1 MKSRRIFKIILITAV
16 LVIVLSIPAFA
27 TAKNGVVKS
36 QANVRSGPGR
46 SYSLVYENLP
56 ANTQIIIIDRVKCND
71 GTTSKDW
78 YRVEFNY
85 GGKFYENCY
94 ISTGLVTVTSD
105 SGISDEAPE
114 LYKSYIDN
122 LKKAHSN
129 WNFKFLYTGLS
140 WDEVLENENVSGRS
154 ALQVPPYDKKYLSTT
169 DKTYNPS
176 TGTWTPIDGK
186 TWFQA
191 SSDVV
196 SYYLDPRNFLTK
208 ESDIFQFETLSYDK
222 NAQTL
227 SGVESML
234 KGTFMEDSKISTGE
248 KENVGGS
255 CDLNSDNKTDIAD
268 AMMLFQYSAGN
279 LADLGSGKDIADLNG
294 DGVVDSNDR
303 TIIGRGLPIHTGGF
317 TNNFE
322 YKGID
327 LSVFFQWSYGN
338 DIMNAN
344 RLFFES
350 SNNRSRELNQFASY
364 ANRWTP
370 ENPTSDIPAATN
382 SSSNRVIS
390 SRIIEDGSYLRL
402 KNATVSYTFDLRK
415 KTRLLRDITLAV
427 TGENL
432 WLWTKYNGFDPDV
445 SSEGTSST
453 LRRVDMGAYTRS
465 RMFVFSIHMRY

>member
-36 QANVRSGPGR
+36 KANVRSGPGT
-46 SYSLVYENLP
+46 SYSLVYKDLP

-94 ISTGLVTVTSD
+94 VSTGLVTVTSD
-105 SGISDEAPE
+105 SGISDEVPE
-114 LYKSYIDN
+114 LYNSYIDK
-122 LKKAHSN
+122 LKKAHPN

-234 KGTFMEDSKISTGE
+234 KGTFMENSKISTGE

-294 DGVVDSNDR
+294 DGEIDVADAMILFQYVGGSR
-303 TIIGRGLPIHTGGF
+303 KTI
-317 TNNFE
+317 
-322 YKGID
+322 GII
-327 LSVFFQWSYGN
+327 Q
-338 DIMNAN
+338 
-344 RLFFES
+344 RLM
-350 SNNRSRELNQFASY
+350 
-364 ANRWTP
+364 
-370 ENPTSDIPAATN
+370 
-382 SSSNRVIS
+382 
-390 SRIIEDGSYLRL
+390 LR
-402 KNATVSYTFDLRK
+402 
-415 KTRLLRDITLAV
+415 
-427 TGENL
+427 
-432 WLWTKYNGFDPDV
+432 
-445 SSEGTSST
+445 
-453 LRRVDMGAYTRS
+453 
-465 RMFVFSIHMRY
+465 

>member
-16 LVIVLSIPAFA
+16 LVIILSIPAFA

-36 QANVRSGPGR
+36 QANVRSGPGT
-46 SYSLVYENLP
+46 SYSLVYKNLP

-94 ISTGLVTVTSD
+94 VSTGLVTVTSD
-105 SGISDEAPE
+105 SGISDEVPE

-234 KGTFMEDSKISTGE
+234 KVLLWKIPKSVPE
-248 KENVGGS
+248 KKRMSEA
-255 CDLNSDNKTDIAD
+255 L
-268 AMMLFQYSAGN
+268 
-279 LADLGSGKDIADLNG
+279 
-294 DGVVDSNDR
+294 
-303 TIIGRGLPIHTGGF
+303 
-317 TNNFE
+317 
-322 YKGID
+322 
-327 LSVFFQWSYGN
+327 
-338 DIMNAN
+338 
-344 RLFFES
+344 
-350 SNNRSRELNQFASY
+350 
-364 ANRWTP
+364 
-370 ENPTSDIPAATN
+370 
-382 SSSNRVIS
+382 VI
-390 SRIIEDGSYLRL
+390 
-402 KNATVSYTFDLRK
+402 
-415 KTRLLRDITLAV
+415 
-427 TGENL
+427 
-432 WLWTKYNGFDPDV
+432 
-445 SSEGTSST
+445 
-453 LRRVDMGAYTRS
+453 
-465 RMFVFSIHMRY
+465 